1 MSDQRPGVE
10 GEMDPRYVE
19 AVRRNFEVV
28 KAYWERSTPT
38 FIVKPRGIGFRQ
50 SLLKPAFEAL
60 ADELRP
66 LGYLPKVRWIV
77 DSYHVSIL
85 KRDMFE
91 AEDCRRNLLL
101 FAATLA
107 TVFLDGYIRS
117 INPVLTEVLMK
128 GIPAFVNAL
137 LFTFAIITIFGLHEL
152 GHKYVSMRRGVPAS
166 LPYFIPAPPGMG
178 GTLGAVITQREPPV
192 NRDALFDLGMGG
204 PLTGFIVTVVMGVI
218 GMRLSFVV
226 PQGTVTELMMR
237 FAEVRFQQMPLPVVL
252 EYIAG
257 LVKPTPEGYVLVMH
271 PVAFAAWVGCVLT
284 FINLIPA
291 WQLDGGHMV
300 RALVGRESHK
310 IISVSG
316 VLLLVISGYMIMGV
330 VVAFFLMREGAE
342 SIEPL
347 DDLSPLSASRKLG
360 FLLYLLLMA
369 LTLVALW
376 PF

>member
-19 AVRRNFEVV
+19 AVGRNFEVV

-91 AEDCRRNLLL
+91 AEDYRRNLLL

-117 INPVLTEVLMK
+117 SNPVLTEVLMR
-128 GIPAFVNAL
+128 GTPAFVNAL
-137 LFTFAIITIFGLHEL
+137 FFTFAIITIFGLHEL

-271 PVAFAAWVGCVLT
+271 PVAFAAWVGCILT

-310 IISVSG
+310 IISVAG

-330 VVAFFLMREGAE
+330 VVAFFLMREGVE

-369 LTLVALW
+369 LTLVALL

>member
-1 MSDQRPGVE
+1 MGAQEPDVE
-10 GEMDPRYVE
+10 EEMDPRYVE
-19 AVRRNFEVV
+19 AVARNFEVV
-28 KAYWERSTPT
+28 KPYWERSTPT
-38 FIVKPRGIGFRQ
+38 FIVKARGIGFRQ

-60 ADELRP
+60 AEELRP
-66 LGYLPKVRWIV
+66 LGYLPRVRWIV

-85 KRDMFE
+85 KREEFGV
-91 AEDCRRNLLL
+91 EDYRRNLIL
-101 FAATLA
+101 FAATVA

-117 INPVLTEVLMK
+117 SNPVLTEALMK
-128 GIPAFVNAL
+128 GTPVFVNAMM
-137 LFTFAIITIFGLHEL
+137 FTFAIITIFGLHEL
-152 GHKYVSMRRGVPAS
+152 GHKYVSMRRGVEAS

-204 PLTGFIVTVVMGVI
+204 PLTGFVVTVVMGVV

-226 PQGTVTELMMR
+226 PQGTVTELMTR
-237 FAEVRFQQMPLPVVL
+237 FAEVRFQQIPLPVVL
-252 EYIAG
+252 EYIAD
-257 LVKPTPEGYVLVMH
+257 LVKPTPEGYVLIMH

-291 WQLDGGHMV
+291 WQLDGGHMI

-310 IISVSG
+310 IISAAG
-316 VLLLVISGYMIMGV
+316 VLLLIISGYMIMGV

-360 FLLYLLLMA
+360 FVLYLLIMA
-369 LTLVALW
+369 LTLVALL

>member
-19 AVRRNFEVV
+19 AVGRRFDVV
-28 KAYWERSTPT
+28 KAYWDRSTPT
-38 FIVKPRGIGFRQ
+38 FIVKPRGTGFRQ
-50 SLLKPAFEAL
+50 TLLKPAFEAL

-85 KRDMFE
+85 ERDMFE
-91 AEDCRRNLLL
+91 AEDHRRNLLL
-101 FAATLA
+101 FAATVA

-117 INPVLTEVLMK
+117 SNPVLTEALMK
-128 GIPAFVNAL
+128 GTPVYLNAL

-152 GHKYVSMRRGVPAS
+152 GHKYVSMRRDVPAS

-192 NRDALFDLGMGG
+192 NRDALFDLGMAG
-204 PLTGFIVTVVMGVI
+204 PLTGFAMTVVMGVI

-226 PQGTVTELMMR
+226 PQEAVTELMVR
-237 FAEVRFQQMPLPVVL
+237 FPEVRFQQIPLPVIL
-252 EYIAG
+252 EYIAE
-257 LVKPTPEGYVLVMH
+257 LVKPAPTGYVLVMH

-291 WQLDGGHMV
+291 WQLDGGHV
-300 RALVGRESHK
+300 IRALVGRESHK
-310 IISVSG
+310 IISVAG
-316 VLLLVISGYMIMGV
+316 VLLLIISGYVIMGV
-330 VVAFFLMREGAE
+330 VVAFSLMREGAD
-342 SIEPL
+342 SMEPL
-347 DDLSPLSASRKLG
+347 DDLSPLSASRKIGL
-360 FLLYLLLMA
+360 LLYMALMA
-369 LTLVALW
+369 ITLVALL

>member
-1 MSDQRPGVE
+1 MGAQGPDVQ
-10 GEMDPRYVE
+10 GEMDSRYVE
-19 AVRRNFEVV
+19 AVGRCFDVV
-28 KAYWERSTPT
+28 EAYWERSTPT
-38 FIVKPRGIGFRQ
+38 FIVKPRGTGFRQ

-60 ADELRP
+60 ADALRP

-85 KRDMFE
+85 KREEFGV
-91 AEDCRRNLLL
+91 EDYRRNLIL
-101 FAATLA
+101 FAATVA

-117 INPVLTEVLMK
+117 SNPVLTQALMR
-128 GIPAFVNAL
+128 GTPVFVNAL

-152 GHKYVSMRRGVPAS
+152 GHKYMSMRRGVEAS

-204 PLTGFIVTVVMGVI
+204 PLTGFLVTVVMGVI

-226 PQGTVTELMMR
+226 PQGTVTELMTR
-237 FAEVRFQQMPLPVVL
+237 FAEVRFQQIPLPIIL
-252 EYIAG
+252 EYIAD
-257 LVKPTPEGYVLVMH
+257 LVKPTPEGYVLIMH
-271 PVAFAAWVGCVLT
+271 PVAFAAWVGCILT

-291 WQLDGGHMV
+291 WQLDGGHMI

-310 IISVSG
+310 IISIAG

-330 VVAFFLMREGAE
+330 VVAFFLMREGVE

-347 DDLSPLSASRKLG
+347 DDLSPLSMSRKLG
-360 FLLYLLLMA
+360 FLLYLLIMM
-369 LTLVALW
+369 LTLVALL

>member
-19 AVRRNFEVV
+19 AVGRNFEVV

-38 FIVKPRGIGFRQ
+38 FIVKPRGTGFRQ
-50 SLLKPAFEAL
+50 SLLKPAFESL

-91 AEDCRRNLLL
+91 AEDYRRNLLL

-107 TVFLDGYIRS
+107 TVFIDGYIRS
-117 INPVLTEVLMK
+117 SNPVLTEALMK
-128 GIPAFVNAL
+128 GTPAFVNAL

-204 PLTGFIVTVVMGVI
+204 PLTGFIVTVIMGVI

-271 PVAFAAWVGCVLT
+271 PVAFAAWVGCILT

-310 IISVSG
+310 IISVAG

-330 VVAFFLMREGAE
+330 VVAFFLMREGVE

-369 LTLVALW
+369 LTLVALL

>member
-1 MSDQRPGVE
+1 MGAQGPDVQ

-28 KAYWERSTPT
+28 EAYWERSTAT
-38 FIVKPRGIGFRQ
+38 FIVKTRGTGFRQ

-60 ADELRP
+60 SEELRP
-66 LGYLPKVRWIV
+66 LGYLPRVRWIV

-85 KRDMFE
+85 KREEFGV
-91 AEDCRRNLLL
+91 EDYRRNLIL
-101 FAATLA
+101 FVATVA

-117 INPVLTEVLMK
+117 SNPVLTDALMK
-128 GIPAFVNAL
+128 GTPVFVNAL

-152 GHKYVSMRRGVPAS
+152 GHKYVSMRRGVEAS

-204 PLTGFIVTVVMGVI
+204 PLTGFLVTVVMGVI

-226 PQGTVTELMMR
+226 PQSTVTELMIQ
-237 FAEVRFQQMPLPVVL
+237 FAEVRFQQIPLPIIL
-252 EYIAG
+252 EYIAD
-257 LVKPTPEGYVLVMH
+257 LVKPTPEGYVLIMH
-271 PVAFAAWVGCVLT
+271 PVAFAAWVGCILT

-291 WQLDGGHMV
+291 WQLDGGHMI

-310 IISVSG
+310 IISVAG

-347 DDLSPLSASRKLG
+347 DDLSPLSMSRKLG
-360 FLLYLLLMA
+360 FLLYLLIMM
-369 LTLVALW
+369 LTLVALL

>member
-1 MSDQRPGVE
+1 MSDQRAGVE
-10 GEMDPRYVE
+10 GEMDPGYVE
-19 AVRRNFEVV
+19 AVGRNFDVV
-28 KAYWERSTPT
+28 KTYWERSTPM
-38 FIVKPRGIGFRQ
+38 FIVKPRGTGFRQ

-60 ADELRP
+60 ADDLRP

-91 AEDCRRNLLL
+91 AEDYRRNLLL
-101 FAATLA
+101 FAATLV
-107 TVFLDGYIRS
+107 TVFIDGYIRS
-117 INPVLTEVLMK
+117 TNPVLTEALMK
-128 GIPAFVNAL
+128 DTPAFVNAL

-204 PLTGFIVTVVMGVI
+204 PVTGFILTVVMGVI

-226 PQGTVTELMMR
+226 PLGTVTELMMR
-237 FAEVRFQQMPLPVVL
+237 FAEVRFQQIPLPVVL

-310 IISVSG
+310 IISVAG

-369 LTLVALW
+369 LTLVALL

>member
-1 MSDQRPGVE
+1 MGAQRPSVE
-10 GEMDPRYVE
+10 EEMDPRYVE
-19 AVRRNFEVV
+19 AVERNFEVV
-28 KAYWERSTPT
+28 KAYWERSTPA
-38 FIVKPRGIGFRQ
+38 FIVKPRGAGFRQ

-66 LGYLPKVRWIV
+66 LGYLPRVRWIV

-85 KRDMFE
+85 KREEFKV
-91 AEDCRRNLLL
+91 EDYRRNLIL
-101 FAATLA
+101 FAATVA

-117 INPVLTEVLMK
+117 SNPVLTEALMK
-128 GIPAFVNAL
+128 GTPVFVNAL

-152 GHKYVSMRRGVPAS
+152 GHKYVSIRRGVEAS

-204 PLTGFIVTVVMGVI
+204 PLTGFIVTIVMGVI

-226 PQGTVTELMMR
+226 PQGTVTELMIR
-237 FAEVRFQQMPLPVVL
+237 FADVRFQQIPLPIIL
-252 EYIAG
+252 EFIAN
-257 LVKPTPEGYVLVMH
+257 LVKPTPEGYVLIMH
-271 PVAFAAWVGCVLT
+271 PVAFAAWVGCILT

-291 WQLDGGHMV
+291 WQLDGGHMI

-310 IISVSG
+310 IISVAG

-360 FLLYLLLMA
+360 FLLYILLMM
-369 LTLVALW
+369 LTLVALL

>member
-1 MSDQRPGVE
+1 MEAQEPGVQ

-19 AVRRNFEVV
+19 AVGRCFDVV
-28 KAYWERSTPT
+28 EAYWERSTPT
-38 FIVKPRGIGFRQ
+38 FIVKPRGTGFRQ

-66 LGYLPKVRWIV
+66 LGYLPRVRWIV

-85 KRDMFE
+85 KREEFGV
-91 AEDCRRNLLL
+91 EDYRRNLIL
-101 FAATLA
+101 FAATVA

-117 INPVLTEVLMK
+117 SNPVLTEALMK
-128 GIPAFVNAL
+128 GTPIFVNAL

-152 GHKYVSMRRGVPAS
+152 GHKYVSMRRGVEAS

-192 NRDALFDLGMGG
+192 NRDALFDLGLGG
-204 PLTGFIVTVVMGVI
+204 PLTGFLVTVVMGVI

-226 PQGTVTELMMR
+226 PQGTVTELMTR
-237 FAEVRFQQMPLPVVL
+237 FAEVRFQQIPLPIIL
-252 EYIAG
+252 EYIAD
-257 LVKPTPEGYVLVMH
+257 LVKPTPEGYVLIMH

-291 WQLDGGHMV
+291 WQLDGGHMI

-310 IISVSG
+310 IISVAG
-316 VLLLVISGYMIMGV
+316 VFLLVISGYMIMGV

-347 DDLSPLSASRKLG
+347 DDLSPLSASRKLS
-360 FLLYLLLMA
+360 FLLYLLIMM
-369 LTLVALW
+369 LTLVALF

>member
-1 MSDQRPGVE
+1 MGAQGPFVQ

-19 AVRRNFEVV
+19 AVRRNFEVGE
-28 KAYWERSTPT
+28 AYWERSTPT
-38 FIVKPRGIGFRQ
+38 FIVKTRGTGFRQ

-66 LGYLPKVRWIV
+66 LGYLPRVRWIV

-85 KRDMFE
+85 KREEFGV
-91 AEDCRRNLLL
+91 EDYRRNLIL
-101 FAATLA
+101 FVATVA

-117 INPVLTEVLMK
+117 SNPVLTDALMK
-128 GIPAFVNAL
+128 GTPVFVNAL

-152 GHKYVSMRRGVPAS
+152 GHKYVSMRRGVEAS

-192 NRDALFDLGMGG
+192 NRDALFDLGIGG
-204 PLTGFIVTVVMGVI
+204 PLTGFLVTVVMGVI

-226 PQGTVTELMMR
+226 PQSTVTELMMQ
-237 FAEVRFQQMPLPVVL
+237 FAEVRFQQIPLPIIL
-252 EYIAG
+252 EYIAD
-257 LVKPTPEGYVLVMH
+257 LVKPTPEGYVLIMH
-271 PVAFAAWVGCVLT
+271 PVAFAAWVGCILT

-291 WQLDGGHMV
+291 WQLDGGHMI

-310 IISVSG
+310 IISVAG

-347 DDLSPLSASRKLG
+347 DDLSPLSMSRKLG
-360 FLLYLLLMA
+360 FLLYLLIMM
-369 LTLVALW
+369 LTLVALL

>member
-1 MSDQRPGVE
+1 MGAQRPGVE
-10 GEMDPRYVE
+10 EEMDPRYVE
-19 AVRRNFEVV
+19 AVERNFEVL

-38 FIVKPRGIGFRQ
+38 FIVKARGTGFRQ

-60 ADELRP
+60 AYELRP
-66 LGYLPKVRWIV
+66 LGYLPRVRWIV

-85 KRDMFE
+85 NREEFGV
-91 AEDCRRNLLL
+91 EDYRRNLIL
-101 FAATLA
+101 FAATVA

-117 INPVLTEVLMK
+117 SNPVLTEALMK
-128 GIPAFVNAL
+128 GTPVFVNAL

-152 GHKYVSMRRGVPAS
+152 GHKYVSMRRGVEAS
-166 LPYFIPAPPGMG
+166 LPYFIPAPPGIG

-226 PQGTVTELMMR
+226 PQGTVTELMVR
-237 FAEVRFQQMPLPVVL
+237 FADVRFQQIPLPIIL
-252 EYIAG
+252 EYIAN
-257 LVKPTPEGYVLVMH
+257 LVKPTPVGYVLIMH
-271 PVAFAAWVGCVLT
+271 PVAFAAWVGCILT

-291 WQLDGGHMV
+291 WQLDGGHMI

-310 IISVSG
+310 IISVAG

-347 DDLSPLSASRKLG
+347 DDLSPLNASRKLG
-360 FLLYLLLMA
+360 FLLYLLIMM
-369 LTLVALW
+369 LTLVALL

>member
-10 GEMDPRYVE
+10 GQMDPRYVE
-19 AVRRNFEVV
+19 AVGRNFEVV

-38 FIVKPRGIGFRQ
+38 FIVKPRGVGFRQ

-91 AEDCRRNLLL
+91 AEDYRRNLLL
-101 FAATLA
+101 FVATLA

-117 INPVLTEVLMK
+117 NNPVLTEALMK
-128 GIPAFVNAL
+128 GTPAFVNAL

-237 FAEVRFQQMPLPVVL
+237 FAEVRFQQIPLPVLL

-271 PVAFAAWVGCVLT
+271 PVAFAAWVGCILT

-310 IISVSG
+310 IISVAG

-330 VVAFFLMREGAE
+330 VVAFFLMREGVE

-360 FLLYLLLMA
+360 FLLYLIIMA
-369 LTLVALW
+369 LTLVALL